1 MSTADIEAK
10 NFLYKWISPLLLAAL
25 IYLALKKYGRVL
37 QDRFKKIIIYLQQVS
52 ITIVVPL
59 DFLYLSGLEL

>member
-52 ITIVVPL
+52 ITYYL
-59 DFLYLSGLEL
+59 LFL